1 VVLNSKVFF
10 DILDPLIVGPYLT
23 ISFDTQVFFGI
34 IARLDYFD
42 FTIFLHD
49 FIHLRLGLARQQQM
63 ALLKPL
69 ISITSTDLSYL
80 AWKLIATVAIDRI
93 SRSSSQ
99 AISLVRQIT
108 IKS

>member
-1 VVLNSKVFF
+1 MVLDSKVFF
-10 DILDPLIVGPYLT
+10 DILDPLIIVLRLT

-49 FIHLRLGLARQQQM
+49 FIHLHLSLARQQQM
-63 ALLKPL
+63 ALLTQL

-80 AWKLIATVAIDRI
+80 ALKVGPIQTG
-93 SRSSSQ
+93 RSSSQ
-99 AISLVRQIT
+99 VISLVHQIA
-108 IKS
+108 IGS